1 MKSKFIK
8 LTMCAA
14 FLSLLSAVNAQ
25 ETSVST
31 KSDAQSGT
39 KAAPSALNTE
49 LKPAPEKAEAKT
61 SANSGNSGGTVGGNF
76 KFYLYD
82 KSEGVT
88 NGSAS
93 SERALTG
100 MTSFY
105 MFINKDLSENV
116 SLEIDPEISVSGG
129 ATPKLGAAFPSPS
142 TSPTLSL
149 GLLKAQITVKLPESV
164 ELTAGSLR
172 TLFTEDYGNMLWYED
187 EFFGNYAVCGG
198 YYGTL
203 DDTGIELYKNFELGP
218 VSLPSYLYI
227 LGGGMNMLV
236 SNTNSRGF
244 LAHITPEI
252 GPFKFMGS
260 YFSTMD
266 VSGNNPINRYSA
278 GVAFNYDAFMF
289 RSEYMGG
296 TWNNVKMYAN
306 TDINDATQVTRNLTP
321 HSYYMKAGY
330 KILPW
335 VRFLMVYAHYDQD
348 FSSLPKSAAVIG
360 GGATAAANKQSFA
373 YETYTELSPILNF
386 YVTPDSIIYLQVIN
400 VENSS
405 ISLLPSAAYS
415 TAELNYN
422 RLVVGWRT
430 TF

>member
-1 MKSKFIK
+1 MKNNKLIFI
-8 LTMCAA
+8 LCAA
-14 FLSLLSAVNAQ
+14 VVASFASAYAEDHVSPAKTETSAVNTDVKTAPAAATP
-25 ETSVST
+25 EV
-31 KSDAQSGT
+31 
-39 KAAPSALNTE
+39 KAS
-49 LKPAPEKAEAKT
+49 
-61 SANSGNSGGTVGGNF
+61 SNSGNSGGTVGGNF

-82 KSEGVT
+82 KSEGVSS
-88 NGSAS
+88 GAAA
-93 SERALTG
+93 SERALSG

-105 MFINKDLSENV
+105 LFINKELSENV

-129 ATPKLGAAFPSPS
+129 ATPKLGTAFPNPS

-149 GLLKAQITVKLPESV
+149 GLLKAQITVKLPEAV

-203 DDTGIELYKNFELGP
+203 DDTGLEFYKNFELGP

-236 SNTNSRGF
+236 SNTNSRGV

-260 YFSTMD
+260 YFTTMD
-266 VSGNNPINRYSA
+266 ATGNNPIYRYSA
-278 GVAFNYDAFMF
+278 GVAFNYDQFTF
-289 RSEYMGG
+289 RTEYMGG
-296 TWNNVKMYAN
+296 IWSNVKMYAN

-321 HSYYMKAGY
+321 HSYYLKAGY

-373 YETYTELSPILNF
+373 YETYTEISPILNF

-405 ISLLPSAAYS
+405 ISLLPSSAYS

-422 RLVVGWRT
+422 RLVLGWRT